1 MMGSVFKFII
11 QFMQRSFTE
20 MARMFTQLLTKSN
33 DGKGTRATLNSKR
46 LNGSTSRKNSLIFQE
61 IYAINFP
68 LPVFCWD
75 SDAPFGPDW
84 FFFQLSDLLDGRG
97 KKTED
102 TRYLLSSFVADYC

>member
-33 DGKGTRATLNSKR
+33 DEKGTRATLNNKR

-84 FFFQLSDLLDGRG
+84 FFS
-97 KKTED
+97 T
-102 TRYLLSSFVADYC
+102 